1 VPGAGPPPGLPLAY
15 GYAPPGPPGRYPYPP
30 PGYVFA
36 PVSPSGQPL
45 ASFGERLGAY
55 VIDTL
60 LYTAVA
66 LVLMVPL
73 VALFILAWV
82 PSIEAAESGATDG
95 GEFFLSFGAILL
107 LQAAFVVVLLGLLYL
122 YHVEYL
128 LRTGGQTL
136 GKKALKLRVVP
147 LDPGARLNRS
157 MAGKR
162 YLVAFV
168 GGFIVPGLNY
178 LDGLWQLWDK
188 PFRQCLHDKFAQTV
202 VIKVTGQ

>member
-1 VPGAGPPPGLPLAY
+1 MPGSGPPPGFPPAY

-36 PVSPSGQPL
+36 PVSPGGQPL

-60 LYTAVA
+60 LYTAAA

-73 VALFILAWV
+73 FILLIAVWV
-82 PSIEAAESGATDG
+82 PSIEAADSGAADSA
-95 GEFFLSFGAILL
+95 FFVSFGALLL
-107 LQAAFVVVLLGLLYL
+107 LQAGFLVVLLGLLYL
-122 YHVEYL
+122 YHVEYV

-136 GKKALKLRVVP
+136 GKKALKLRIIP
-147 LDPGARLNRS
+147 LDPRARLDRP

-162 YLVAFV
+162 YLAQFV
-168 GGFIVPGLNY
+168 GGFIIPGFSY
-178 LDGLWQLWDK
+178 VDGLWQLWDK
-188 PFRQCLHDKFAQTV
+188 PFRQCLHDKFGQTV